1 YLREQGVYSSQ
12 ITEWRKL
19 RDAGLVAGRKPGEK
33 IGRPSADQAEIARL
47 TRELDTTR
55 RRLAKTEA
63 ALALVG
69 KAHALLE
76 EFSERG
82 GHRGQAAAT
91 LTGCYDDLVSAGIR
105 TRDAAVLLGLSKAT
119 QDRRRRTNVPAPAD
133 PVARPAP
140 VNKLT
145 DGEAAELIA
154 VLNSR
159 RFVDKAPPQIYATLL
174 AEGTYLCSIS
184 TMYRTLE
191 RNRQVKDRRRQATHP
206 PRAVPELQA
215 TAPRQVYSWD
225 ITKLAGPVKGQYFDC
240 YVMIDIY
247 SRYIVGAHVH
257 NTETAL
263 LAVDLMTE
271 VFGVQGVPHVVHA
284 DRGTSMTSKPVAA
297 LLDDLGVTR
306 SHSRPRVS
314 NDNPFSEAWN
324 KTLKYAPVF
333 PERFT
338 SLQAAR
344 QFVYEFVEYYNHEH
358 RHGGVGLHTPA
369 DVHYGLA
376 RETARHRSQTLEAAR
391 RRHPTRF
398 ATTHDPKILD
408 LPTAAWIN
416 EPQNQDP
423 AA

>member
-1 YLREQGVYSSQ
+1 
-12 ITEWRKL
+12 
-19 RDAGLVAGRKPGEK
+19 
-33 IGRPSADQAEIARL
+33 
-47 TRELDTTR
+47 
-55 RRLAKTEA
+55 
-63 ALALVG
+63 
-69 KAHALLE
+69 
-76 EFSERG
+76 
-82 GHRGQAAAT
+82 
-91 LTGCYDDLVSAGIR
+91 LTGCYDELVDAGVR
-105 TRDAAVLLGLSKAT
+105 TRFAATLTGLSKAT
-119 QDRRRRTNVPAPAD
+119 QDRRRRAPVHVIPGD
-133 PVARPAP
+133 PGARPVP
-140 VNKLT
+140 VNKLSDT
-145 DGEAAELIA
+145 EAAELIA
-154 VLNSR
+154 VLNSQ

-191 RNRQVKDRRRQATHP
+191 RNRQVKERRRQATHP
-206 PRAVPELQA
+206 PRKVPELQA
-215 TAPRQVYSWD
+215 TGPRQVYSWD

-257 NTETAL
+257 NTEAAA
-263 LAVDLMTE
+263 LAVELMTE
-271 VFGVQGVPHVVHA
+271 IFGVQGVPTVVHA
-284 DRGTSMTSKPVAA
+284 DRGTSMTSKPVAT

-333 PERFT
+333 PERFS

-344 QFVYEFVEYYNHEH
+344 QFMSDFVDYYNHHH
-358 RHGGVGLHTPA
+358 RHGGIGLHTPA

-376 RETARHRSQTLEAAR
+376 GETARQRSQTLENAR

-398 ATTHDPKILD
+398 ATTHDPKILE
-408 LPTAAWIN
+408 LPTATWIN
-416 EPQNQDP
+416 QPKDQEP

>member
-1 YLREQGVYSSQ
+1 M
-12 ITEWRKL
+12 
-19 RDAGLVAGRKPGEK
+19 
-33 IGRPSADQAEIARL
+33 
-47 TRELDTTR
+47 
-55 RRLAKTEA
+55 
-63 ALALVG
+63 
-69 KAHALLE
+69 
-76 EFSERG
+76 
-82 GHRGQAAAT
+82 
-91 LTGCYDDLVSAGIR
+91 TGCYDELVDAGVR
-105 TRDAAVLLGLSKAT
+105 TRFASILTGLSKAT
-119 QDRRRRTNVPAPAD
+119 QDRRRRASVQVIPGD
-133 PVARPAP
+133 PGDRPVP

-145 DGEAAELIA
+145 DTEAAELIA
-154 VLNSR
+154 VLNSQ

-191 RNRQVKDRRRQATHP
+191 RNRQVKERRRQATHP
-206 PRAVPELQA
+206 PRKVPELQA
-215 TAPRQVYSWD
+215 TGPRQVYSWD

-257 NTETAL
+257 NTEAAA
-263 LAVDLMTE
+263 LAVELMTE
-271 VFGVQGVPHVVHA
+271 IFGVQGVPTVVHA
-284 DRGTSMTSKPVAA
+284 DRGTSMTSKPVAT

-333 PERFT
+333 PERFS

-344 QFVYEFVEYYNHEH
+344 QFMSDFVDYYNHHH
-358 RHGGVGLHTPA
+358 RHGGIGLHTPA

-376 RETARHRSQTLEAAR
+376 GETARQRSQTLENAR

-398 ATTHDPKILD
+398 ATTHDPKILE
-408 LPTAAWIN
+408 LPTATWIN
-416 EPQNQDP
+416 QPKDQEP

>member
-1 YLREQGVYSSQ
+1 VAALTSCYDELA
-12 ITEWRKL
+12 
-19 RDAGLVAGRKPGEK
+19 DAG
-33 IGRPSADQAEIARL
+33 
-47 TRELDTTR
+47 
-55 RRLAKTEA
+55 
-63 ALALVG
+63 VG
-69 KAHALLE
+69 
-76 EFSERG
+76 
-82 GHRGQAAAT
+82 
-91 LTGCYDDLVSAGIR
+91 
-105 TRDAAVLLGLSKAT
+105 TRDAAALMGLSKAT
-119 QDRRRRTNVPAPAD
+119 QDRRRGARQVLKGEPA
-133 PVARPAP
+133 ARSVP
-140 VNKLT
+140 VNKLSDAET
-145 DGEAAELIA
+145 AELIA
-154 VLNSR
+154 VLNSQ

-191 RNRQVKDRRRQATHP
+191 RNRQVRDRRRQATHP

-215 TAPRQVYSWD
+215 TGPRQVYSWD

-257 NTETAL
+257 NTEAAV
-263 LAVDLMTE
+263 LAVELMTE
-271 VFGVQGVPHVVHA
+271 IFGVQGVPQVVHA

-333 PERFT
+333 PEQFS

-344 QFVYEFVEYYNHEH
+344 QFMSEFVEFYNHEH
-358 RHGGVGLHTPA
+358 RHGGIGLHSPA

-376 RETARHRSQTLEAAR
+376 GETARQRSQTLEDAR

-398 ATTHDPKILD
+398 ATTLDPKILD

-416 EPQNQDP
+416 QPQNQEP

>member
-1 YLREQGVYSSQ
+1 VR
-12 ITEWRKL
+12 TRK
-19 RDAGLVAGRKPGEK
+19 
-33 IGRPSADQAEIARL
+33 
-47 TRELDTTR
+47 
-55 RRLAKTEA
+55 
-63 ALALVG
+63 
-69 KAHALLE
+69 
-76 EFSERG
+76 
-82 GHRGQAAAT
+82 AAA
-91 LTGCYDDLVSAGIR
+91 
-105 TRDAAVLLGLSKAT
+105 LLGLSKAT
-119 QDRRRRTNVPAPAD
+119 QDRRRRGPVRLRAEPA
-133 PVARPAP
+133 ARPVP
-140 VNKLT
+140 VNKLS
-145 DGEAAELIA
+145 DAESAELVA
-154 VLNSR
+154 VLNSQ

-184 TMYRTLE
+184 TMYRVLE
-191 RNRQVKDRRRQATHP
+191 QNRQVKDRRRQATHP
-206 PRAVPELQA
+206 ARAIPELQA
-215 TAPRQVYSWD
+215 TAPRQVFSWD
-225 ITKLAGPVKGQYFDC
+225 ITKLAGPTRGLYYDC

-333 PERFT
+333 PERFN

-344 QFVYEFVEYYNHEH
+344 QFLSDFVDFYNHEH

-376 RETARHRSQTLEAAR
+376 ADIARQRSQTLAAAR
-391 RRHPTRF
+391 HRHPTRF

-416 EPQNQDP
+416 QPPDQEET

>member
-1 YLREQGVYSSQ
+1 
-12 ITEWRKL
+12 
-19 RDAGLVAGRKPGEK
+19 VA
-33 IGRPSADQAEIARL
+33 A
-47 TRELDTTR
+47 
-55 RRLAKTEA
+55 
-63 ALALVG
+63 
-69 KAHALLE
+69 
-76 EFSERG
+76 
-82 GHRGQAAAT
+82 
-91 LTGCYDDLVSAGIR
+91 LTGCYDELANAGVR
-105 TRDAAVLLGLSKAT
+105 TRDAAALMGLSRAS
-119 QDRRRRTNVPAPAD
+119 QDRRRRDRLVPRGEPA
-133 PVARPAP
+133 ARLVP
-140 VNKLT
+140 VNKLS
-145 DGEAAELIA
+145 DAESAELIA
-154 VLNSR
+154 VLNSQ

-215 TAPRQVYSWD
+215 TGPRQVYSWD

-263 LAVDLMTE
+263 LAVELMTE
-271 VFGVQGVPHVVHA
+271 IFGVQGVPHVVHA

-333 PERFT
+333 PERFN

-344 QFVYEFVEYYNHEH
+344 QFISEFVEFYNHEH
-358 RHGGVGLHTPA
+358 RHGGIGLHSPA

-376 RETARHRSQTLEAAR
+376 GETARQRSQTLEDAR

-416 EPQNQDP
+416 QPENQEP

>member
-1 YLREQGVYSSQ
+1 M
-12 ITEWRKL
+12 
-19 RDAGLVAGRKPGEK
+19 
-33 IGRPSADQAEIARL
+33 
-47 TRELDTTR
+47 
-55 RRLAKTEA
+55 
-63 ALALVG
+63 
-69 KAHALLE
+69 
-76 EFSERG
+76 
-82 GHRGQAAAT
+82 
-91 LTGCYDDLVSAGIR
+91 
-105 TRDAAVLLGLSKAT
+105 LLGLSKAT
-119 QDRRRRTNVPAPAD
+119 QDRRRRQSVPEPAE
-133 PVARPAP
+133 PAARPVP
-140 VNKLT
+140 VNKLS
-145 DGEAAELIA
+145 DAEAAELIA
-154 VLNSR
+154 VLNSH

-206 PRAVPELQA
+206 ARVVPELQA
-215 TAPRQVYSWD
+215 TAPRQVFSWD

-257 NTETAL
+257 NTESAA
-263 LAVDLMTE
+263 LAVELMTE
-271 VFGVQGVPHVVHA
+271 IFGVQGIPHVVHA

-314 NDNPFSEAWN
+314 NDNPSSEAWN

-333 PERFT
+333 PERFS

-344 QFVYEFVEYYNHEH
+344 QFMSEFVEFYNHDH
-358 RHGGVGLHTPA
+358 RHGGIGLHSPA

-376 RETARHRSQTLEAAR
+376 GETARQRSQTLDAAR

-416 EPQNQDP
+416 QPDNQEP

>member
-1 YLREQGVYSSQ
+1 
-12 ITEWRKL
+12 
-19 RDAGLVAGRKPGEK
+19 
-33 IGRPSADQAEIARL
+33 
-47 TRELDTTR
+47 
-55 RRLAKTEA
+55 
-63 ALALVG
+63 
-69 KAHALLE
+69 
-76 EFSERG
+76 
-82 GHRGQAAAT
+82 
-91 LTGCYDDLVSAGIR
+91 
-105 TRDAAVLLGLSKAT
+105 
-119 QDRRRRTNVPAPAD
+119 
-133 PVARPAP
+133 
-140 VNKLT
+140 VNKLSDT
-145 DGEAAELIA
+145 EAAELIA
-154 VLNSR
+154 VLNSQ

-191 RNRQVKDRRRQATHP
+191 RNRQVKERRRQATHP
-206 PRAVPELQA
+206 PRKVPELQA
-215 TAPRQVYSWD
+215 TGPRQVYSWD

-257 NTETAL
+257 NTEAAA

-271 VFGVQGVPHVVHA
+271 IFGVQGVPTVVHA
-284 DRGTSMTSKPVAA
+284 DRGTSMTSKPVAT

-333 PERFT
+333 PERFS

-344 QFVYEFVEYYNHEH
+344 QFMSDFVDYYNHHH
-358 RHGGVGLHTPA
+358 RHGGIGLHTPA

-376 RETARHRSQTLEAAR
+376 GETARQRSQALEAAR

-398 ATTHDPKILD
+398 ATTHDPKILE

-416 EPQNQDP
+416 QPKDQEP

>member
-1 YLREQGVYSSQ
+1 M
-12 ITEWRKL
+12 
-19 RDAGLVAGRKPGEK
+19 
-33 IGRPSADQAEIARL
+33 
-47 TRELDTTR
+47 
-55 RRLAKTEA
+55 A
-63 ALALVG
+63 A
-69 KAHALLE
+69 
-76 EFSERG
+76 
-82 GHRGQAAAT
+82 
-91 LTGCYDDLVSAGIR
+91 LTGCYDELANAGVR
-105 TRDAAVLLGLSKAT
+105 TRDAAVLMGLSRAT
-119 QDRRRRTNVPAPAD
+119 QDRRRSGPVRPPGEPAVR
-133 PVARPAP
+133 PVP
-140 VNKLT
+140 VNKLS
-145 DGEAAELIA
+145 DAESAELVT
-154 VLNSR
+154 VLNSQ

-215 TAPRQVYSWD
+215 TGPRQVYSWD
-225 ITKLAGPVKGQYFDC
+225 ITKLAGPVKGLYFDC

-257 NTETAL
+257 NTETAV

-284 DRGTSMTSKPVAA
+284 DRGTSMTSKPVAT

-306 SHSRPRVS
+306 SHSRPGVS

-333 PERFT
+333 PERFN

-344 QFVYEFVEYYNHEH
+344 QFISEFVEFYNHEH
-358 RHGGVGLHTPA
+358 RHGGIGLHSPA
-369 DVHYGLA
+369 DVHFGLA
-376 RETARHRSQTLEAAR
+376 GETARRRSQTLEAAR
-391 RRHPTRF
+391 QRYPTRF
-398 ATTHDPKILD
+398 ATTNDPKILD
-408 LPTAAWIN
+408 LPAAAWIN
-416 EPQNQDP
+416 QPPDQEET